1 MSARKS
7 VLKVF
12 IIIIL
17 AVFLLSTGLISVL
30 YLWGKGDSTWTGDT
44 LSWDITSWTIV
55 DSWISDTTSLDS
67 ETLDSGATE
76 LPQITREEAAKKM
89 QELLSGTQNN

>member
-30 YLWGKGDSTWTGDT
+30 YLGGSSNSNWTGDV
-44 LSWDITSWTIV
+44 LSWDVVESG
-55 DSWISDTTSLDS
+55 ISDALP
-67 ETLDSGATE
+67 LDSGVTE
-76 LPQITREEAAKKM
+76 LPQITKEEAAQKM
-89 QELLSGTQNN
+89 QALLSGVSISGSSQ